1 MKPEELIEF
10 LPDGITAEP
19 QCLYTEQQRTDDP
32 EKLATI
38 IKQFQPKDG
47 WIVLQSNVIY
57 FYDNNL
63 IDIEQKDG
71 IFNCILDPKPKEE
84 LAGYF
89 INAEMVNDDNKSL
102 HIVED
107 GDGGWIITSYQ
118 QDEVNNTPNTVMDK
132 VSLLGKQRLDA
143 TRQPRINYQRYW
155 MHDTDKGYHIKAAR
169 FMGYSNGEDLS

>member
-1 MKPEELIEF
+1 MKPEKLIEF

-19 QCLYTEQQRTDDP
+19 QYLYTEQQRTNDP

-63 IDIEQKDG
+63 INIEQKG
-71 IFNCILDPKPKEE
+71 SIFNCTLDPKPKEE
-84 LAGYF
+84 LAGCF
-89 INAEMVNDDNKSL
+89 INAEMVNKNDESL

-107 GDGGWIITSYQ
+107 GDGGWIITNYRET
-118 QDEVNNTPNTVMDK
+118 DDTPNTLMDK
-132 VSLLGKQRLDA
+132 ISLLGKQRIDA
-143 TRQPRINYQRYW
+143 KKQPKIHYCRYW
-155 MHDTDKGYHIKAAR
+155 TNSKDKGYHIKAAR